1 MAWRAVGDLSLAC
14 RGSKK
19 RIPGVMYNIDRPT
32 LVPSMAWRGDV
43 EEAGTSA
50 RLGLA
55 LRTLDAQISWEGLKR
70 PAADSSAPFASLEL
84 ASKRAATFD
93 IGSEYLVQQSE
104 EVGSANTMPALEQ
117 MHGQ

>member
-1 MAWRAVGDLSLAC
+1 MAWRGVGDLSCAC

-19 RIPGVMYNIDRPT
+19 RIPGVMYNIDRPA

-70 PAADSSAPFASLEL
+70 PTTDSSAPFASLEL